1 MKLIIMRHGQASW
14 SAATDAERALTF
26 EGREQVLKT
35 AEQLQSLSVDLVLAS
50 PYLRAQ
56 QTGKIVANTLDCK
69 LDTLESITPEGHPP
83 SIVNELPESETIL
96 LASHM
101 PLVGRLTG
109 LLCEGTMSSGI
120 SFPTAAAAVLEM
132 DIPGAGMA
140 TLVQQISF
148 R

>member
-14 SAATDAERALTF
+14 SAASDAERALTF

-35 AEQLQSLSVDLVLAS
+35 AEQLKSLTVDLVLAS

-56 QTGKIVANTLDCK
+56 QTGKIVSGILGCK
-69 LDTLESITPEGHPP
+69 LDTLESITPDGHPP
-83 SIVNELPESETIL
+83 SVINDLPESGTIL

-109 LLCEGTMSSGI
+109 LLCNGSMSSGFA
-120 SFPTAAAAVLEM
+120 FPTAGAAILEM
-132 DIPGAGMA
+132 ELPAAGMA
-140 TLVQQISF
+140 TLKQHISF
-148 R
+148 